1 MAEDGFL
8 QRWSKRKSLQGVG
21 TSEANLQPNALPL
34 VGSAQANGTSPT
46 PGASPAHGDTS
57 QRRSAQT
64 VAAPAPDSPASPLAP
79 QAPRSDPAPAPLMAD
94 AQALTPA
101 SDFRP
106 FMAQGVAPEV
116 KNAAMK
122 KLFADPHFNVM
133 DRMDIYIDDYSQPD
147 PLPLAMLRQM
157 NGAKFLNLF
166 EAEDPAPDQPASA
179 PSPTAG
185 KLDMPLLPE
194 VDGTSVPASAHTTP
208 NTTPNSKPLRA
219 EAPDALY
226 ASDKASDRA
235 THALGDRLQHNSD
248 ASLSPSTRSVP
259 KA

>member
-8 QRWSKRKSLQGVG
+8 QRWSKRKASLGAPVPDG
-21 TSEANLQPNALPL
+21 PPKTHPAQPPM
-34 VGSAQANGTSPT
+34 
-46 PGASPAHGDTS
+46 
-57 QRRSAQT
+57 
-64 VAAPAPDSPASPLAP
+64 AAPAIGGV
-79 QAPRSDPAPAPLMAD
+79 QAPDALISRGGPQPLNTPPSALAPAPGRAQPSEPHTDPQPAPSLAD
-94 AQALTPA
+94 TQALTPA

-106 FMAQGVAPEV
+106 FMGQGVAPEV

-166 EAEDPAPDQPASA
+166 EDEDKAALAGSPAEDTLQTP
-179 PSPTAG
+179 
-185 KLDMPLLPE
+185 
-194 VDGTSVPASAHTTP
+194 GTPVSDDVPVPASAHTP
-208 NTTPNSKPLRA
+208 PI
-219 EAPDALY
+219 EAPLNAQAPGVPDVTN
-226 ASDKASDRA
+226 ASNASPQPMGETGPPA
-235 THALGDRLQHNSD
+235 TTL
-248 ASLSPSTRSVP
+248 PVP

>member
-8 QRWSKRKSLQGVG
+8 QRWSRRKASLGAPVPDG
-21 TSEANLQPNALPL
+21 PPKTHPAPPALATP
-34 VGSAQANGTSPT
+34 ANGGVQAPDALISKGGPQSLNT
-46 PGASPAHGDTS
+46 PP
-57 QRRSAQT
+57 SAL
-64 VAAPAPDSPASPLAP
+64 APAPGRAQPSEPHTDP
-79 QAPRSDPAPAPLMAD
+79 QPAPSLAD
-94 AQALTPA
+94 TEALTPA

-106 FMAQGVAPEV
+106 FMGQGVAPEV

-166 EAEDPAPDQPASA
+166 EDEDKDKDKAALAGSPAEDILQTPG
-179 PSPTAG
+179 SPVS
-185 KLDMPLLPE
+185 DDVP
-194 VDGTSVPASAHTTP
+194 VPASAHTTP
-208 NTTPNSKPLRA
+208 I
-219 EAPDALY
+219 EAPLSAN
-226 ASDKASDRA
+226 ASGMAD
-235 THALGDRLQHNSD
+235 TSD
-248 ASLSPSTRSVP
+248 ASNASPQPMGDTGPPATTLPVP

>member
-8 QRWSKRKSLQGVG
+8 QRWSKRKASL
-21 TSEANLQPNALPL
+21 
-34 VGSAQANGTSPT
+34 
-46 PGASPAHGDTS
+46 GAPVPDGPPKTHPAPPPK
-57 QRRSAQT
+57 
-64 VAAPAPDSPASPLAP
+64 AAPAIDGV
-79 QAPRSDPAPAPLMAD
+79 QAPDALISRGGSQPLNTPPSALAPAPGRAQPSEPHTDPQPAPSLSD
-94 AQALTPA
+94 TQALTPA

-106 FMAQGVAPEV
+106 FMGQGVAPEV

-166 EAEDPAPDQPASA
+166 EDEDKDKAALAGSPAEDILQTP
-179 PSPTAG
+179 
-185 KLDMPLLPE
+185 
-194 VDGTSVPASAHTTP
+194 GTPVSDDVPVPASAHIP
-208 NTTPNSKPLRA
+208 PI
-219 EAPDALY
+219 EAPLNAQAPGVPDVNN
-226 ASDKASDRA
+226 ASNASPQPMGETGPPA
-235 THALGDRLQHNSD
+235 TTL
-248 ASLSPSTRSVP
+248 PVP

>member
-8 QRWSKRKSLQGVG
+8 QRWSRRKSSQGVSAPDG
-21 TSEANLQPNALPL
+21 PPKTHPAQPPEA
-34 VGSAQANGTSPT
+34 T
-46 PGASPAHGDTS
+46 PSIG
-57 QRRSAQT
+57 RAQT
-64 VAAPAPDSPASPLAP
+64 PDALISKGGQQPLNMPTSALAPAPGRAQPIEPHTD
-79 QAPRSDPAPAPLMAD
+79 PRPAPSLAD
-94 AQALTPA
+94 TQALTPA

-106 FMAQGVAPEV
+106 FMGQGVAPEV

-166 EAEDPAPDQPASA
+166 EDEDKDKDKAALAGSPAEDILQTPG
-179 PSPTAG
+179 SPVS
-185 KLDMPLLPE
+185 DDVP
-194 VDGTSVPASAHTTP
+194 VPASAHTTP
-208 NTTPNSKPLRA
+208 IQAPMSANASGMADTT
-219 EAPDALY
+219 
-226 ASDKASDRA
+226 
-235 THALGDRLQHNSD
+235 D
-248 ASLSPSTRSVP
+248 ASNASPQPMGDTGPPATTLPVP

>member
-8 QRWSKRKSLQGVG
+8 QRWSKRKSLQGLGTPDAPLTSNALPVPGTAPLGGATQNTGVG
-21 TSEANLQPNALPL
+21 TSH
-34 VGSAQANGTSPT
+34 
-46 PGASPAHGDTS
+46 PGAL
-57 QRRSAQT
+57 QRDL
-64 VAAPAPDSPASPLAP
+64 VNPI
-79 QAPRSDPAPAPLMAD
+79 PAPAHDSPDPSLAPNAATSGPPPAPQMAD
-94 AQALTPA
+94 TQALTPV

-106 FMAQGVAPEV
+106 FMGQGVAPEV

-166 EAEDPAPDQPASA
+166 EDEDKDKDKDKEQAALTPAPAEGAMQTPV
-179 PSPTAG
+179 SPMT
-185 KLDMPLLPE
+185 D
-194 VDGTSVPASAHTTP
+194 SVEMPASAHTP
-208 NTTPNSKPLRA
+208 PM
-219 EAPDALY
+219 EAPPSAQVPGEPD
-226 ASDKASDRA
+226 
-235 THALGDRLQHNSD
+235 TTD
-248 ASLSPSTRSVP
+248 ASNASPQPMGDTGPPATTLPVP

>member
-8 QRWSKRKSLQGVG
+8 QRWSKRKASLGDRAPDAPPKSGVG
-21 TSEANLQPNALPL
+21 QLPVAPPVDGGVL
-34 VGSAQANGTSPT
+34 KPLNPEPT
-46 PGASPAHGDTS
+46 ARA
-57 QRRSAQT
+57 
-64 VAAPAPDSPASPLAP
+64 AAPDKAQPGDAHTAAP
-79 QAPRSDPAPAPLMAD
+79 PAPSLAD
-94 AQALTPA
+94 TQALTPA

-106 FMAQGVAPEV
+106 FMGQGVAPDV

-166 EAEDPAPDQPASA
+166 EEEDKDKAPLACAPAEGHVQTPLSLVSDSVAVPESAHSPIIETPSSAQVPVACEAAEASDDSA
-179 PSPTAG
+179 PQS
-185 KLDMPLLPE
+185 L
-194 VDGTSVPASAHTTP
+194 
-208 NTTPNSKPLRA
+208 
-219 EAPDALY
+219 
-226 ASDKASDRA
+226 
-235 THALGDRLQHNSD
+235 D
-248 ASLSPSTRSVP
+248 ASLSGATVPVP

>member
-8 QRWSKRKSLQGVG
+8 QRWSKRKASLGDRAPDAPPKSGVG
-21 TSEANLQPNALPL
+21 QLPVAPPVDGGVLKPPNPAPTARADAPDKALP
-34 VGSAQANGTSPT
+34 GD
-46 PGASPAHGDTS
+46 AHT
-57 QRRSAQT
+57 
-64 VAAPAPDSPASPLAP
+64 AAT
-79 QAPRSDPAPAPLMAD
+79 
-94 AQALTPA
+94 QALTPA

-106 FMAQGVAPEV
+106 FMGQGVAPEV

-166 EAEDPAPDQPASA
+166 EDEDQDKDKDKAALAGALDEGTVQAPLPPVSDDASVSTSA
-179 PSPTAG
+179 PTMATEAPLSADASGVADASDSSDDSPQHPLGPSLAPTA
-185 KLDMPLLPE
+185 LP
-194 VDGTSVPASAHTTP
+194 
-208 NTTPNSKPLRA
+208 
-219 EAPDALY
+219 
-226 ASDKASDRA
+226 
-235 THALGDRLQHNSD
+235 
-248 ASLSPSTRSVP
+248 VP

>member
-8 QRWSKRKSLQGVG
+8 QRWSRRKASLGAPVPDGPPNTHPAPPPLATPATGGVQ
-21 TSEANLQPNALPL
+21 APDALISKGGPQSL
-34 VGSAQANGTSPT
+34 NMPPSAL
-46 PGASPAHGDTS
+46 
-57 QRRSAQT
+57 
-64 VAAPAPDSPASPLAP
+64 APAPGMAQPSETHTDP
-79 QAPRSDPAPAPLMAD
+79 QPAPSLAD
-94 AQALTPA
+94 TEALTPA

-106 FMAQGVAPEV
+106 FMGQGVAPEV

-166 EAEDPAPDQPASA
+166 EDEDKDKDKAALAGSPAEDILQIPG
-179 PSPTAG
+179 SPVS
-185 KLDMPLLPE
+185 DDVP
-194 VDGTSVPASAHTTP
+194 VPASAHTTP
-208 NTTPNSKPLRA
+208 I
-219 EAPDALY
+219 EAPLSAN
-226 ASDKASDRA
+226 ASGMAD
-235 THALGDRLQHNSD
+235 TSD
-248 ASLSPSTRSVP
+248 ASNASPQPMGDRGPPATTLPVP

>member
-8 QRWSKRKSLQGVG
+8 QRWSRRKASLGVSVPDG
-21 TSEANLQPNALPL
+21 PPNTHPAQPPK
-34 VGSAQANGTSPT
+34 
-46 PGASPAHGDTS
+46 
-57 QRRSAQT
+57 
-64 VAAPAPDSPASPLAP
+64 AAPAIGGV
-79 QAPRSDPAPAPLMAD
+79 QAPDALISKAGQQPLNTPPSALAPAPGRAQPSEPHTDPQPAPSLAD
-94 AQALTPA
+94 TEALTPA

-106 FMAQGVAPEV
+106 FMGQGVAPEV

-166 EAEDPAPDQPASA
+166 EEEDKDKAPLACAPAEGHVQTPVSLVSDSVAVPESAHSPIIETPSSAQVPVACEAAEASDDSA
-179 PSPTAG
+179 PQS
-185 KLDMPLLPE
+185 L
-194 VDGTSVPASAHTTP
+194 
-208 NTTPNSKPLRA
+208 
-219 EAPDALY
+219 
-226 ASDKASDRA
+226 
-235 THALGDRLQHNSD
+235 D
-248 ASLSPSTRSVP
+248 ASLSGATVPVP

>member
-8 QRWSKRKSLQGVG
+8 QRWSRRKSSQGVSAPDG
-21 TSEANLQPNALPL
+21 PPKTHPAQPPEATPSIGRAQTPDALISKGGQQPLNTPTSAL
-34 VGSAQANGTSPT
+34 APT
-46 PGASPAHGDTS
+46 PW
-57 QRRSAQT
+57 RAQPIEPHT
-64 VAAPAPDSPASPLAP
+64 DPRPAPSLA
-79 QAPRSDPAPAPLMAD
+79 DT
-94 AQALTPA
+94 QALTPA

-106 FMAQGVAPEV
+106 FMGQGVAPEV

-166 EAEDPAPDQPASA
+166 EDEDKDQAASA
-179 PSPTAG
+179 CA
-185 KLDMPLLPE
+185 
-194 VDGTSVPASAHTTP
+194 PAEGAITT
-208 NTTPNSKPLRA
+208 
-219 EAPDALY
+219 
-226 ASDKASDRA
+226 
-235 THALGDRLQHNSD
+235 
-248 ASLSPSTRSVP
+248 SLSPVSDSVAVPETAHTPTIEAPSSAQAPVVPDEAEASGASSQHRGDTTLSAITLPAP

>member
-8 QRWSKRKSLQGVG
+8 QRWSKRKASL
-21 TSEANLQPNALPL
+21 
-34 VGSAQANGTSPT
+34 
-46 PGASPAHGDTS
+46 GAPVPDGPPKTHPAPPPK
-57 QRRSAQT
+57 
-64 VAAPAPDSPASPLAP
+64 AAPAIGGV
-79 QAPRSDPAPAPLMAD
+79 QAPDALISRGGPQPLNTPPSALAPAPGRAQPSEPHTDPQPAPSLAD
-94 AQALTPA
+94 TEVLTPA

-106 FMAQGVAPEV
+106 FMGQGVAPEV

-166 EAEDPAPDQPASA
+166 EDEDKAALAGSPAEDTLQTP
-179 PSPTAG
+179 
-185 KLDMPLLPE
+185 
-194 VDGTSVPASAHTTP
+194 GTPVSDDVPVPASAHTP
-208 NTTPNSKPLRA
+208 PI
-219 EAPDALY
+219 EAPLNAQAPGVPDVTN
-226 ASDKASDRA
+226 ASNASPQPMGDTGPPA
-235 THALGDRLQHNSD
+235 TTL
-248 ASLSPSTRSVP
+248 PVP

>member
-8 QRWSKRKSLQGVG
+8 QRWSRRKASL
-21 TSEANLQPNALPL
+21 
-34 VGSAQANGTSPT
+34 
-46 PGASPAHGDTS
+46 GASVPDGPPNTHPV
-57 QRRSAQT
+57 QPPK
-64 VAAPAPDSPASPLAP
+64 AAPAIGGV
-79 QAPRSDPAPAPLMAD
+79 QAPDALISKGGPQPLNTPPSALAPAPGRAQPSEPHTDPQPAPSLAD
-94 AQALTPA
+94 TEALTPA

-106 FMAQGVAPEV
+106 FMGQGVAPEV

-166 EAEDPAPDQPASA
+166 EDEDKDKAALAGSPAEDILQTPG
-179 PSPTAG
+179 SPVS
-185 KLDMPLLPE
+185 DDVP
-194 VDGTSVPASAHTTP
+194 VPASAHTTP
-208 NTTPNSKPLRA
+208 I
-219 EAPDALY
+219 EAPLSAN
-226 ASDKASDRA
+226 ASGMAD
-235 THALGDRLQHNSD
+235 TSD
-248 ASLSPSTRSVP
+248 ASNASPQPMGDTGPPATTLPVP

>member
-8 QRWSKRKSLQGVG
+8 QRWSKRKASL
-21 TSEANLQPNALPL
+21 
-34 VGSAQANGTSPT
+34 
-46 PGASPAHGDTS
+46 GAPVPDGPPKTHPAPPPK
-57 QRRSAQT
+57 
-64 VAAPAPDSPASPLAP
+64 AAPAIGGV
-79 QAPRSDPAPAPLMAD
+79 QAPDALISRGGPQTLNTPPSALAPAPGRAQPSEPHTNPQPAPSLAD
-94 AQALTPA
+94 TQALTPA

-106 FMAQGVAPEV
+106 FMGQGVAPEV

-166 EAEDPAPDQPASA
+166 EDEDKAALAGSPAEDTLQTP
-179 PSPTAG
+179 
-185 KLDMPLLPE
+185 
-194 VDGTSVPASAHTTP
+194 GTPVSDDVPVPASAHTP
-208 NTTPNSKPLRA
+208 PI
-219 EAPDALY
+219 EAPLNAQAPGVPDVTN
-226 ASDKASDRA
+226 ASNASPQPMGETGPPA
-235 THALGDRLQHNSD
+235 TTL
-248 ASLSPSTRSVP
+248 PVP

>member
-8 QRWSKRKSLQGVG
+8 QRWSKRKASLGAPVPDG
-21 TSEANLQPNALPL
+21 PPKTHPAQPPM
-34 VGSAQANGTSPT
+34 
-46 PGASPAHGDTS
+46 
-57 QRRSAQT
+57 
-64 VAAPAPDSPASPLAP
+64 AAPAIGGV
-79 QAPRSDPAPAPLMAD
+79 QAPDALISRGGPQPLNTPPSALAPAPGRAQPSEPHTDPQPAPSLAD
-94 AQALTPA
+94 TEALTPA

-106 FMAQGVAPEV
+106 FMGQGVAPEV

-166 EAEDPAPDQPASA
+166 EDEDKDKAALAGSPAEDTLQTP
-179 PSPTAG
+179 
-185 KLDMPLLPE
+185 
-194 VDGTSVPASAHTTP
+194 GTPVSDDVPVPASAHTP
-208 NTTPNSKPLRA
+208 PI
-219 EAPDALY
+219 EAPLNAQAPGVPDVTN
-226 ASDKASDRA
+226 ASNASPQPMGETGPPA
-235 THALGDRLQHNSD
+235 TTL
-248 ASLSPSTRSVP
+248 PVP

>member
-8 QRWSKRKSLQGVG
+8 QRWSKRKASLGVPVPDG
-21 TSEANLQPNALPL
+21 PPKTH
-34 VGSAQANGTSPT
+34 
-46 PGASPAHGDTS
+46 PAPPS
-57 QRRSAQT
+57 K
-64 VAAPAPDSPASPLAP
+64 AAPAIGGV
-79 QAPRSDPAPAPLMAD
+79 QAPDALISRGGQQPLNTPPSAFAPAPGRVQPSEPHTDPQPVPSLAD
-94 AQALTPA
+94 TEALTPA

-106 FMAQGVAPEV
+106 FMGQGVAPEV

-166 EAEDPAPDQPASA
+166 EDEDKDKDKDKEQAALTPAPAEGAMQTPV
-179 PSPTAG
+179 SPMT
-185 KLDMPLLPE
+185 D
-194 VDGTSVPASAHTTP
+194 SVEMPASAHTP
-208 NTTPNSKPLRA
+208 PI
-219 EAPDALY
+219 EAPLNAQAPGLPDATKGSN
-226 ASDKASDRA
+226 ASPQPMGDTGPPA
-235 THALGDRLQHNSD
+235 TTL
-248 ASLSPSTRSVP
+248 PVP

>member
-8 QRWSKRKSLQGVG
+8 QRWSRRKASL
-21 TSEANLQPNALPL
+21 
-34 VGSAQANGTSPT
+34 
-46 PGASPAHGDTS
+46 GASVSDGPPNTPPAPPPE
-57 QRRSAQT
+57 
-64 VAAPAPDSPASPLAP
+64 AAPAIGGVQAPDALISKGGP
-79 QAPRSDPAPAPLMAD
+79 QALNMPPSALAPAPGMAQPSEPHTD
-94 AQALTPA
+94 PQPAPSLADTEALTPA

-106 FMAQGVAPEV
+106 FMGQGVAPEV

-166 EAEDPAPDQPASA
+166 EDEDKDQHALASA
-179 PSPTAG
+179 PAEDAMQIPVSPMT
-185 KLDMPLLPE
+185 D
-194 VDGTSVPASAHTTP
+194 SVEMPASAHTP
-208 NTTPNSKPLRA
+208 PM
-219 EAPDALY
+219 EAPPSAQVPGEPD
-226 ASDKASDRA
+226 
-235 THALGDRLQHNSD
+235 TTD
-248 ASLSPSTRSVP
+248 ASNASPQPMGDTGPPATTLPVP

>member
-8 QRWSKRKSLQGVG
+8 QRWSKRKASLGAPVPDG
-21 TSEANLQPNALPL
+21 PPKTHPAQPPK
-34 VGSAQANGTSPT
+34 
-46 PGASPAHGDTS
+46 
-57 QRRSAQT
+57 
-64 VAAPAPDSPASPLAP
+64 AAPAIGGV
-79 QAPRSDPAPAPLMAD
+79 QAPDALISRGGPQTLNTPPSALAPAPGRAQPSEPHTDPQPAPSLAD
-94 AQALTPA
+94 TQALTPA

-106 FMAQGVAPEV
+106 FMGQGVAPEV

-166 EAEDPAPDQPASA
+166 EDEDKAALAGSPAEDTLQTP
-179 PSPTAG
+179 
-185 KLDMPLLPE
+185 
-194 VDGTSVPASAHTTP
+194 GTPVSDDVPVPASAHTP
-208 NTTPNSKPLRA
+208 PI
-219 EAPDALY
+219 EAPLNAQAPGVPDVTN
-226 ASDKASDRA
+226 ASNASPQPMGETGPPA
-235 THALGDRLQHNSD
+235 TTL
-248 ASLSPSTRSVP
+248 PVP

>member
-8 QRWSKRKSLQGVG
+8 QRWSRRKSSQGVSAPDG
-21 TSEANLQPNALPL
+21 PPKTHPAPPPL
-34 VGSAQANGTSPT
+34 ATPANGGVQAPDALNSKGGQQPLNTPTS
-46 PGASPAHGDTS
+46 AL
-57 QRRSAQT
+57 
-64 VAAPAPDSPASPLAP
+64 APAPERAHPIEPHTDP
-79 QAPRSDPAPAPLMAD
+79 QPAPSLAD
-94 AQALTPA
+94 TQALTPA

-106 FMAQGVAPEV
+106 FMGQGVAPEV

-166 EAEDPAPDQPASA
+166 EGEDKDQAALACAPAEDAIPTSLSPVSDSVAVPETAHTPTIEA
-179 PSPTAG
+179 PSSAQAP
-185 KLDMPLLPE
+185 
-194 VDGTSVPASAHTTP
+194 VVPDE
-208 NTTPNSKPLRA
+208 A
-219 EAPDALY
+219 EASG
-226 ASDKASDRA
+226 ASP
-235 THALGDRLQHNSD
+235 QHTLD
-248 ASLSPSTRSVP
+248 ASLTATTLPAP